1 MRDPFLFRGKE
12 RGLVLCQRKGAFY
25 TASTKS
31 GFPGWKLTFRQRK
44 GRFLLRLRKKAVS
57 FGGVQGNPSFP

>member
-12 RGLVLCQRKGAFY
+12 RGLALYQRKGAFY
-25 TASTKS
+25 TASAKKRFL
-31 GFPGWKLTFRQRK
+31 GVEAPIPPKKR
-44 GRFLLRLRKKAVS
+44 RFLLRLRKKAVS